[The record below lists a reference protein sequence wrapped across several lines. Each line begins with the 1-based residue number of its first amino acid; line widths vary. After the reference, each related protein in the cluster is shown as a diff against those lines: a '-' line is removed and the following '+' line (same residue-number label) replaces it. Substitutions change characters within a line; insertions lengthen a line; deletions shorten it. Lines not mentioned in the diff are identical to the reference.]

1 MSGTTRRG
9 YEARH
14 DDQNENEGRDSAPS
28 EHDP

>member
-1 MSGTTRRG
+1 MSGITRRG

-14 DDQNENEGRDSAPS
+14 DDEDESKERENAPS